1 MNPLSDGQAAGAR
14 TDSHANPG
22 ADSRYASVF
31 RPGLFDG
38 KTVVV
43 TGGGSG
49 LGRCT
54 AHELAALGARLA
66 LVGRKQDKL
75 DAAAAELARI
85 YPEAAER
92 ISLHACDIR
101 DEAGVRATVSD
112 VLTRHGAIDGLFN
125 CAGGQFPAPLDRI
138 SFNGWNAV
146 VQNNL
151 HGTFLMAREVYTQH
165 MRQHGGAIVNML
177 ADIWGGMPGMG
188 HSGAARAGVWN
199 LTETAA
205 CEWAHAGVRVNAVAP
220 GWIASSGMDSYDDHY
235 RAVLR
240 ELKTKVPLQRF
251 GTEAE
256 LAAAVVFLLSPAAA
270 FINGS
275 VIRVDGGVPNARHS
289 WTLQPAERGE
299 VYNGFPQYVAP
310 SLFAEPAPGSS
321 DSSDA
326 SDA

>member
-1 MNPLSDGQAAGAR
+1 MNQLAGSRAA
-14 TDSHANPG
+14 DQ
-22 ADSRYASVF
+22 RYASVF

-38 KTVVV
+38 KTVMV

-49 LGRCT
+49 LGRCS

-66 LVGRKQDKL
+66 LLGRNPDKL
-75 DAAAAELARI
+75 RTAAEEIARV
-85 YPEAAER
+85 YPEAADR
-92 ISLHACDIR
+92 ISQHPCDIR
-101 DEAGVRATVSD
+101 DEGGVRGAVTD
-112 VLTRHGAIDGLFN
+112 ALTAHGSIDGVFN

-138 SFNGWNAV
+138 SLNGWNAV

-151 HGTFLMAREVYTQH
+151 HGTFLVSREVYTQH

-205 CEWAHAGVRVNAVAP
+205 CEWAYAGVRVNAVAP
-220 GWIASSGMDSYDDHY
+220 GWIASSGMDSYDEHY
-235 RAVLR
+235 RGVLR

-270 FINGS
+270 FINGT

-289 WTLQPAERGE
+289 WNLQPAERGE
-299 VYNGFPQYVAP
+299 TYNGFPQYVPP
-310 SLFAEPAPGSS
+310 SLFSE
-321 DSSDA
+321 D
-326 SDA
+326 

>member
-1 MNPLSDGQAAGAR
+1 MTPHPGSSAADA
-14 TDSHANPG
+14 
-22 ADSRYASVF
+22 RYASVF

-38 KTVVV
+38 KTVMV

-66 LVGRKQDKL
+66 LVGRNPDKL
-75 DAAAAELARI
+75 RTAAEEIVRV
-85 YPEAAER
+85 YPEAAGR
-92 ISLHACDIR
+92 ISQHACDIR
-101 DEAGVRATVSD
+101 DEAGVRGAVAD
-112 VLTRHGAIDGLFN
+112 ALTAHGSIDGLFN

-138 SFNGWNAV
+138 SLNGWNAV

-151 HGTFLMAREVYTQH
+151 HGTFLVSREVYTQH

-205 CEWAHAGVRVNAVAP
+205 CEWAYAGVRVNAVAP
-220 GWIASSGMDSYDDHY
+220 GWIASSGMDSYDEHY
-235 RAVLR
+235 RGVLR
-240 ELKTKVPLQRF
+240 ELKTKVPVQRF

-270 FINGS
+270 FINGT

-289 WTLQPAERGE
+289 WNLQPAERGE
-299 VYNGFPQYVAP
+299 TYNGFPQYVPP
-310 SLFAEPAPGSS
+310 SLFSE
-321 DSSDA
+321 D
-326 SDA
+326 

>member
-1 MNPLSDGQAAGAR
+1 MNQHAGSSAA
-14 TDSHANPG
+14 DQ
-22 ADSRYASVF
+22 RYASVF

-38 KTVVV
+38 KTVMV

-54 AHELAALGARLA
+54 AHELAALGAGLA
-66 LVGRKQDKL
+66 LVGRNPDKL
-75 DAAAAELARI
+75 RMAAEEIVRV
-85 YPEAAER
+85 YPEAADR
-92 ISLHACDIR
+92 ISQHPCDIR
-101 DEAGVRATVSD
+101 DEAGVR
-112 VLTRHGAIDGLFN
+112 GAVTDALSAHAAIHGLFN

-138 SFNGWNAV
+138 SLNGWNAV

-151 HGTFLMAREVYTQH
+151 HGTFLVSREIYTQH

-205 CEWAHAGVRVNAVAP
+205 CEWAYAGVRVNAVAP
-220 GWIASSGMDSYDDHY
+220 GWIASSGMDSYDEHY
-235 RAVLR
+235 RGVLR
-240 ELKTKVPLQRF
+240 ELKTRVPLQRF

-270 FINGS
+270 FINGA

-289 WTLQPAERGE
+289 WNLQPAERGE
-299 VYNGFPQYVAP
+299 TYNGFPQYVPP
-310 SLFAEPAPGSS
+310 SLFSE
-321 DSSDA
+321 D
-326 SDA
+326 